1 MGSSP
6 THGVA
11 PRLSDDE
18 VAALLQKSASTCEP
32 DALKEVIRHLVLERR
47 HLYNRLRNLDAK
59 LKVVLDMS
67 PAPPAPG
74 PARRLSLPFLS
85 RLHGHDTERLQRR
98 IDALETERNSLIE
111 RLEQAESA
119 AAEAMSQLGEL
130 DRSANT
136 HAQAELQAMRD
147 SLQHE
152 VEQLQQLLQNAQH
165 ETEGLR
171 KRLQER
177 DTELELFQANSDA
190 LQQELDVL
198 RSSENV
204 SEDMVLLRDAA
215 LADLRIVEQERDEAR
230 ESLTHANRV
239 REEAVAERNALVL
252 ERDDA
257 VHDRDVTARQRDDI
271 AAKLQEAMS
280 TESKAAIE
288 RDEALAARSE
298 ALEQRAAA
306 LDAEEAARCAAE
318 AAETRL
324 NDALEIRDV
333 ALDERDLAIRDR
345 DKALA
350 ANTEA
355 AAQRD
360 AALLEREQAIRD
372 RDVAQAERSA
382 AFVLRDEAHQ
392 VRDDAIR
399 LRDSAQED
407 LQETRR
413 INQRLSL
420 VLRDM
425 RLLLRGSQAERD
437 ELRGRLRASE
447 RQVSHLEAE
456 RHNLEMARAR
466 LAEEVAAQASLA
478 SRHQQDI
485 EELTQARDAL
495 QQSNVELMDKIRG
508 YRNELDIS
516 EQALRE
522 LHTLAANLTLRI
534 PPAEGETIS
543 PRQTVKLVHDAFEQ
557 YVKKVNELLT
567 KRNRESEP
575 PRRNFFSL

>member
-1 MGSSP
+1 
-6 THGVA
+6 
-11 PRLSDDE
+11 
-18 VAALLQKSASTCEP
+18 
-32 DALKEVIRHLVLERR
+32 
-47 HLYNRLRNLDAK
+47 
-59 LKVVLDMS
+59 MS

-74 PARRLSLPFLS
+74 PARRFSLPFLS

-98 IDALETERNSLIE
+98 IDALETERNDLIE

-130 DRSANT
+130 DRSVNPD
-136 HAQAELQAMRD
+136 AQAELQAMRD

-152 VEQLQQLLQNAQH
+152 VGQLQQLLQNAQR

-198 RSSENV
+198 RSSEDV

-239 REEAVAERNALVL
+239 REESVAERNALVL

-257 VHDRDVTARQRDDI
+257 VHDRDVAARQHDDI
-271 AAKLQEAMS
+271 AAKLEEARS
-280 TESKAAIE
+280 AESKAAME
-288 RDEALAARSE
+288 RDEALTARSV

-306 LDAEEAARCAAE
+306 LDAEEAARCSAE

-324 NDALEIRDV
+324 EDALGTRDA

-360 AALLEREQAIRD
+360 TALAQREQAISE
-372 RDVAQAERSA
+372 RDVARAERGA
-382 AFVLRDEAHQ
+382 AFVLREEAQ
-392 VRDDAIR
+392 QARDDAIR
-399 LRDSAQED
+399 LRDSALED
-407 LQETRR
+407 VQETRR

-425 RLLLRGSQAERD
+425 RLLLRGGQAERD

-447 RQVSHLEAE
+447 RQVSHLEKE

-534 PPAEGETIS
+534 PPADGEAIS

-567 KRNRESEP
+567 KRNQEPEP